1 MVLLLW
7 NFVAAFR
14 HTDERRVRGAEDDA
28 SSVMTA
34 VDVMS
39 LGSSEQEQEIQLIDG
54 EDECEQNGEYIHK
67 AVYSNVFV

>member
-1 MVLLLW
+1 
-7 NFVAAFR
+7 
-14 HTDERRVRGAEDDA
+14 
-28 SSVMTA
+28 MTA